1 MFVSLFYFSLW
12 AIMRGANFVRPS
24 ALHRGYVNIWL
35 FILGW
40 AILVAITVLED
51 RFRISA
57 GYIFV
62 FLESAVFLSTL
73 ISLLELFSLPKMS
86 DWGQQ
91 VREDHEARDHLHAV
105 PHSEDLI
112 SPTPGESVSPAAHE
126 EPQEDEDVVPADETT
141 PLVGGNATRDNTRV
155 TFATTYRRSLSAV
168 VGAARKASAEKG
180 EGPFEFEQPWSA
192 RLPSWTWWFQ
202 FLLLGPFIIILS
214 AQIGLMLVDAV
225 NQTGGDGSNPITG
238 YIIIVVSVTLLLL
251 PLSPFIHRIT
261 HHVPVFLLVVFIA
274 TLIYNLAAFPY
285 SSNSRLVVYFQQ
297 AIDLDTGATVS
308 RFHGLESYMRSIVDE
323 IPSASGKEVTCV
335 ESKAAGTV
343 DCSFDSSDLAPRL
356 DGNLPEGV
364 PPQKGYKDLVTYSIT
379 RGSGNTATFKIDAVD
394 TKACW
399 LDFDRPLSSFTVRG
413 SSGWDE
419 RFGPYPSEGV
429 GLIKLWR
436 RNRTAPWIVDV
447 EWSDPPPSDGTESH
461 EAAEPA
467 GELKQRDSGLPGR
480 LVCQWSDANKQ
491 GTIPALDEAIK
502 FAPTWTAVTKRSE
515 ALVEGT
521 TRFIL

>member
-40 AILVAITVLED
+40 AILVAVTVLED

-62 FLESAVFLSTL
+62 FFQSAVFLSTL
-73 ISLLELFSLPKMS
+73 ISLLELFSLPKMNV
-86 DWGQQ
+86 WGQQ

-105 PHSEDLI
+105 PHSDDLI
-112 SPTPGESVSPAAHE
+112 SPTPGESVSPAAQE
-126 EPQEDEDVVPADETT
+126 EPQESEDDLPDETT

-168 VGAARKASAEKG
+168 VGAARNASAEKG

-192 RLPSWTWWFQ
+192 PLPSWTWWFQ
-202 FLLLGPFIIILS
+202 FLLLGPFIIILA
-214 AQIGLMLVDAV
+214 AQTGLMLVDAV
-225 NQTGGDGSNPITG
+225 NQTGGDGSSPLTG
-238 YIIIVVSVTLLLL
+238 YVIIVVSVTLLLL

-261 HHVPVFLLVVFIA
+261 HHVPVFLLVVFVA

-285 SSNSRLVVYFQQ
+285 SGNSRLVVYFQQ
-297 AIDLDTGATVS
+297 TIDLDTGATVS
-308 RFHGLESYMRSIVDE
+308 RFHGLEGYMRSIVDE
-323 IPSASGKEVTCV
+323 MPSASGKEVTCV
-335 ESKAAGTV
+335 DSTTPGTV

-364 PPQKGYKDLVTYSIT
+364 PPQKGYKDLVTFSIT
-379 RGSGNTATFKIDAVD
+379 RGAGNTATFKIDAVD

-399 LDFDRPLSSFTVRG
+399 LDFDQPLSSFTVRG

-419 RFGPYPSEGV
+419 RFGPFPSDGI

-436 RNRTAPWIVDV
+436 RDRSVPWVVDV
-447 EWSDPPPSDGTESH
+447 EWSDSPPSDGTESPK
-461 EAAEPA
+461 AAEPA
-467 GELKQRDSGLPGR
+467 GDLKQRDSGLPGR
-480 LVCQWSDANKQ
+480 LVCQWSDANKR

-515 ALVEGT
+515 ALVQGT